1 LASATAA
8 QTPLFLEAEHLM
20 AEVLREHKVQ
30 EQQGLEGHCHQN
42 LVAHFVPKEL
52 LLGSHT

>member
-1 LASATAA
+1 
-8 QTPLFLEAEHLM
+8 M